1 MEKSQ
6 QKVNIVVC
14 IILAVTA
21 FGTLFLMFN
30 QNFMQNFMNSEPTV
44 ITELNQ
50 PYENDGV
57 RITATDVKSINF
69 PDSDSQIIVG
79 IKWKFENISNEN
91 CWINVG
97 SKATAYVD
105 DIAVSN
111 VYNRINPEE
120 NVASGEL
127 AVGKQTVGY
136 YCVKAPKDAKRIE
149 LNYKDDY
156 DFNANVTFVFD
167 IPPVEE

>member
-1 MEKSQ
+1 MDKK
-6 QKVNIVVC
+6 QKNIVAIIC
-14 IILAVTA
+14 FILILAA
-21 FGTLFLMFN
+21 FCVISPMLK
-30 QNFMQNFMNSEPTV
+30 NFWGNGFPKEATV

-136 YCVKAPKDAKRIE
+136 YCVKAPKSAKQIE

-156 DFNANVTFVFD
+156 DFKANVTFVFD